1 MNLEVKDN
9 GILQIESILM
19 KDFLMPHYD
28 HNKNV
33 FTIHVWGSFF
43 TCVCLWFFW
52 GEGEGFLGPLLDQGS
67 FLKPGPIFKPC
78 LTML

>member
-52 GEGEGFLGPLLDQGS
+52 GEGEGGGGGGRGSWVHFLTKEVS
-67 FLKPGPIFKPC
+67 
-78 LTML
+78 